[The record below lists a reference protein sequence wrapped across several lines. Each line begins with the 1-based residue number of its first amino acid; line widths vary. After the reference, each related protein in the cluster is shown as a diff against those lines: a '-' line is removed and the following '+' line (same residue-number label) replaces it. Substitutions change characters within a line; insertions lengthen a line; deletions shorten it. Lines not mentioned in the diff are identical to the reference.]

1 MQFRSCYE
9 AYADGQLFSKKYP
22 RTQGA
27 YKLSERLRQ
36 WKDCVRE
43 VECIATALNNKSLK
57 FYLKHCTFEDKHVWL
72 RRILK
77 HIAYELSADIAPS
90 FKALKGDGMSDTDIT
105 HNLPR
110 VNKIIQDTL
119 RVLENAQLGIKG
131 PIQNEYDRMQQGW
144 SIVWD
149 ALEIARQALE
159 DIIKLTSP
167 EVQRRIY

>member
-1 MQFRSCYE
+1 MNTKTCTE
-9 AYADGQLFSKKYP
+9 AFQLGQAHSLRNK

-36 WKDCVRE
+36 WEDCVRE

-90 FKALKGDGMSDTDIT
+90 YKALKGDGMSDADIAL
-105 HNLPR
+105 NLPH

-119 RVLENAQLGIKG
+119 RVLENAQLSIKG

-144 SIVWD
+144 SIVGD
-149 ALEIARQALE
+149 ALVIARQALE
-159 DIIKLTSP
+159 DIINLTPPKIQS
-167 EVQRRIY
+167 QIY